1 MDLLL
6 MQGGLGNQLF
16 QWAFSLNQ
24 MTMGNRDL
32 KYSTLLLDLK
42 LPQITKREYCLKDLI
57 PAELFESKFKSS
69 LKLLQSKIGNKF
81 QIMRDITNID
91 SLDRNTSIIYIGFF
105 QKLSTVD
112 NVKKQIIKSFNESSQ
127 FKGCLSEDQDKFIAM
142 HVRKGDYLGHSK
154 TREFHGLTSNK
165 FYIDSALQLRD
176 QTEVE
181 RIRIFSDS
189 QKDNKELVND
199 LRSKNFKVE
208 NQDSSE
214 FLDFKGICQASA
226 VVMSNSSF
234 SWWGSYLADHLRKA
248 PIIYPTPWFKDE
260 SMHPDNLFPKH
271 WTPKVRSVE

>member
-1 MDLLL
+1 L
-6 MQGGLGNQLF
+6 
-16 QWAFSLNQ
+16 
-24 MTMGNRDL
+24 R
-32 KYSTLLLDLK
+32 
-42 LPQITKREYCLKDLI
+42 
-57 PAELFESKFKSS
+57 SKT
-69 LKLLQSKIGNKF
+69 GNKF
-81 QIMRDITNID
+81 QIMRDITNLG
-91 SLDRNTSIIYIGFF
+91 SLDRNTSLIYVGFF

-112 NVKKQIIKSFNESSQ
+112 NVKKQIINSFNESSQ
-127 FKGCLSEDQDKFIAM
+127 FKGCLTEDQDKFIAM

-165 FYIDSALQLRD
+165 FYIDSALQLRE

-234 SWWGSYLADHLRKA
+234 SWWGSYIADHLRKA
-248 PIIYPTPWFKDE
+248 PIIYPTPWFKDK
-260 SMHPDNLFPKH
+260 STHPDNLFPKH
-271 WTPKVRSVE
+271 WIPKVRSVD